1 MSANGSSEADMD
13 FQDEMKAR
21 SQHVNAVIRDYMPK
35 ESGFQKTL
43 LSAMNYSIEAG
54 GKRLRPIMLECTYQ
68 MYGGTGALAGP
79 FMAAMEMIHTSS
91 LIHDD
96 LPALD
101 NDSMRRGRKTTHK
114 VYGEAM
120 AILAGDALMNYA
132 YETACAAFSMAKGD
146 QISRVAKALTTL
158 GAKSGIYGMLGGQSC
173 DVECEGRELTEG
185 QVEFINQYKTSA
197 LIEAS
202 LMIGAILAGAPDE
215 EVAILESVGS
225 KAGQAFQIRDDILD
239 VTGSETELGKP
250 IGSDVRNRKTTF
262 ISLFGISAGR
272 ARVERLSE
280 QALEAFDQLSAKH
293 EFLRRFIEE
302 LVNRRS

>member
-1 MSANGSSEADMD
+1 MNY
-13 FQDEMKAR
+13 QDEMKAR
-21 SQHVNAVIRDYMPK
+21 IQHVDAVIRDYMPR
-35 ESGFQKTL
+35 ETVFQKTL
-43 LSAMNYSIEAG
+43 LSAMNYSIEGG

-101 NDSMRRGRKTTHK
+101 NDSLRRGRKTTHK

-132 YETACAAFSMAKGD
+132 YETACLSFSMAKPE
-146 QISRVAKALTTL
+146 QVIPVSAALKTL
-158 GAKSGIYGMLGGQSC
+158 STKSGIYGMLGGQSC
-173 DVECEGRELTEG
+173 DVEFQGRELTER
-185 QVEFINQYKTSA
+185 QVEFINLHKTAA

-202 LMIGAILAGAPDE
+202 LMIGAILAGAPEE
-215 EVAILESVGS
+215 EVKILESVGN
-225 KAGQAFQIRDDILD
+225 KAGLAFQIRDDILD
-239 VTGSETELGKP
+239 VTGSESELGKP

-262 ISLFGISAGR
+262 VSLFGVNAGKARIEMLSAR
-272 ARVERLSE
+272 AMEDFDRLSV
-280 QALEAFDQLSAKH
+280 KH
-293 EFLRRFIEE
+293 EFLRQLLEE
-302 LVNRRS
+302 LATRRR

>member
-1 MSANGSSEADMD
+1 MEY
-13 FQDEMKAR
+13 QDEMKAR
-21 SQHVNAVIRDYMPK
+21 IQHVNAVIRDYMPK
-35 ESGFQKTL
+35 EAGFQKTL
-43 LSAMNYSIEAG
+43 LTAMNYSIEAG

-68 MYGGTGALAGP
+68 MFGGSVALAGP

-101 NDSMRRGRKTTHK
+101 DDSMRRGRKTTHR

-132 YETACAAFSMAKGD
+132 YETACRAFSMAKDD
-146 QISRVAKALTTL
+146 QVRRVAGALETL
-158 GAKSGIYGMLGGQSC
+158 SAKSGIHGMLGGQSC

-185 QVEFINQYKTSA
+185 QVEFINQHKTAA

-202 LMIGAILAGAPDE
+202 LMIGAILAGADE
-215 EVAILESVGS
+215 SEVAILGSVGS
-225 KAGQAFQIRDDILD
+225 RTGLAFQILDDILD
-239 VTGSETELGKP
+239 VTGSEAELGKP

-262 ISLFGISAGR
+262 VSLFGISAAQ
-272 ARVERLSE
+272 ARVERLSA
-280 QALEAFDQLSAKH
+280 QALDEFDHLSVKH
-293 EFLRRFIEE
+293 DFLRWILEGLATRH
-302 LVNRRS
+302 R